1 MEAEAAIYPFGST
14 TFSTFQP
21 PFSIFITAKEISW
34 SNRRLPPLPGLSFVQ
49 PFSYDD
55 RLKTFALSK
64 RKEFIRSSASV
75 TVHIFLAIFASIYS
89 SSKQ

>member
-55 RLKTFALSK
+55 PPQDVRTVKNARNLSDH
-64 RKEFIRSSASV
+64 RRVLRSIS
-75 TVHIFLAIFASIYS
+75 F
-89 SSKQ
+89 